1 MKFDTEVKKMVD
13 SYGGWME
20 GDFENRAGGTG
31 RMTKALYPYT
41 QLFSPILINK
51 TKIKNRVVM
60 GPMGNINMCEESGRP
75 NKKMLEY
82 FFARAEGGVGLLTTG
97 LVP

>member
-41 QLFSPILINK
+41 QLFSPL
-51 TKIKNRVVM
+51 
-60 GPMGNINMCEESGRP
+60 
-75 NKKMLEY
+75 
-82 FFARAEGGVGLLTTG
+82 
-97 LVP
+97 